1 MAIGLICWFAVRPRL
16 PAPDWSWHLAADPL
30 PVEAAT
36 VAGRN
41 RWVATH
47 GRLISAGTLEN
58 VVLIGL
64 LWVIYAQ
71 VLPGTLT
78 TPGRLFL
85 GVAGFVVVNVAVSLW
100 VARSARGVEPV
111 LTAFGFRVLM
121 NAGLIVLAGWLVSRG
136 GGSFHEGN
144 ALFFVL
150 LLSLITMLDD
160 RYRPI
165 HEMRLDPASAALTR

>member
-1 MAIGLICWFAVRPRL
+1 VVALVLLCLVYWFGVRLRQ

-30 PVEAAT
+30 PADAAT
-36 VAGRN
+36 VAQRN
-41 RWVATH
+41 RWVAVH
-47 GRLISAGTLEN
+47 GRLMSAGTLQK
-58 VVLIGL
+58 VVLVGL
-64 LWVIYAQ
+64 LWMIYSL
-71 VLPGTLT
+71 VLP
-78 TPGRLFL
+78 
-85 GVAGFVVVNVAVSLW
+85 VSLW

-121 NAGLIVLAGWLVSRG
+121 NAGLVVLAGWLLART
-136 GGSFHEGN
+136 GGSFDEGN

-165 HEMRLDPASAALTR
+165 YRMRFAAPGRSARL